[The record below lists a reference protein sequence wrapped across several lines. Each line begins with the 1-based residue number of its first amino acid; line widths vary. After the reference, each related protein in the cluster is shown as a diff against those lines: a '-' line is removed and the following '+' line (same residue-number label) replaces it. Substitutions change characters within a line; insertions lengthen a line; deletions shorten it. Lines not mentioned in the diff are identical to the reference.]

1 MSSGNRERTA
11 SVLGVVLISLSIIWV
26 VSVILVY
33 MGGDDSGARL
43 NAFFSGNIYPLFN
56 HLSWAV
62 AVLGLYW
69 GWRLLTGKPVK
80 QGVFFTLLVG
90 AVCAT
95 LSIFSYNLGGG
106 DPAGVNLGGGLGAAF
121 ARRVHGVVG
130 TPGTE
135 IATITGLVIFFA
147 LTTGFSLREGAL
159 KLEDFITGIP
169 SRAREIPVRRILALR
184 PGILRLP
191 ARKPAAGAAPLRKPR
206 PEPAEQPGARAEAAA
221 AEPEVAER
229 DGEPSLFKQKL
240 RLIKRGEEA
249 PAKKARGPVMGRAH
263 SEPLTTDKEA
273 GADEEYEYPPLSL
286 FKDPEGAATM
296 SEDELR
302 DLATTLE
309 SKLGIF
315 GVEAR
320 VVEIHPG
327 PVITRFE
334 LEPGSG
340 VKVHQVVNLADDL
353 ALALK
358 ATSIRILAPIP
369 GKGTIGIEVPNR
381 NPCIVTMK
389 EILASKKFAS
399 STSRL
404 EIALGRDVSGK
415 PYTADL
421 EKMPHLLIAGATGS
435 GKSVCINSI
444 ITSLVYRNSPRE
456 VQLLLIDPK
465 RLELSIYKGIPHLLC
480 EVVTEPKKAVR
491 ALHWV
496 IEEMDMRYKLLAGRG
511 VRNIQALDGELPF
524 IVVIIDEL
532 ADLMLSVPQ
541 DLEMAVAK
549 LAQMARAVGIHLVVA
564 TQRPSVDVIT
574 GVIKANLP
582 CRIAFKVASR
592 IDSRTILDGNGA
604 EVLLGKGDMLFL
616 PPATAEPLRIHGA
629 FVSSAETRDLVEFL
643 NAQSHLA
650 QPGFSLETPETKD
663 IPLARQDDL
672 FQEAA
677 QIVVTTQQG
686 SVSILQRRLRVGYS
700 RAARLIDLLEE
711 AGIVGPFEGSKA
723 RQVLINDIDAIPKG

>member
-1 MSSGNRERTA
+1 MSQGRSERSTSLA
-11 SVLGVVLISLSIIWV
+11 GVVLIALSAIWI
-26 VSVILVY
+26 VSVVLVY
-33 MGGDDSGARL
+33 TGGDDSGARL
-43 NAFFSGNIYPLFN
+43 NAYFRASVYPLLN
-56 HLSWAV
+56 HMSWAV
-62 AVLGLYW
+62 ALLGLYW
-69 GWRLLTGKPVK
+69 GWRLLTGKGFK
-80 QGVFFTLLVG
+80 EGVFFTLLIG
-90 AVCAT
+90 AICAT
-95 LSIFSYNLGGG
+95 ISIFSYHLGGSG
-106 DPAGVNLGGGLGAAF
+106 SVNAGGKIGGAF
-121 ARRVHGVVG
+121 ASRVHGVVG

-159 KLEDFITGIP
+159 KLESFITDIP
-169 SRAREIPVRRILALR
+169 ARAGQIPVKRLLALGPKVIKGSSKR
-184 PGILRLP
+184 
-191 ARKPAAGAAPLRKPR
+191 AAVKAGP
-206 PEPAEQPGARAEAAA
+206 A
-221 AEPEVAER
+221 AEPRREPRAARRAEPQPAGAGQAQEK
-229 DGEPSLFKQKL
+229 DEEPSLFKKKL
-240 RLIKRGEEA
+240 QLIKRGEEA
-249 PAKKARGPVMGRAH
+249 PQKKAARPLLGKAH
-263 SEPLTTDKEA
+263 NEPLAASAEV
-273 GADEEYEYPPLSL
+273 GADEEYEYPPLTL
-286 FKDPEGAATM
+286 FRDAPGGTTM
-296 SEDELR
+296 TEDELR
-302 DLATTLE
+302 ELASTLE

-315 GVEAR
+315 GVEAH

-381 NPCIVTMK
+381 NPCIVSMK
-389 EILASKKFAS
+389 EILASQKFAS
-399 STSRL
+399 SQSRL
-404 EIALGRDVSGK
+404 EIALGKDVSGK

-421 EKMPHLLIAGATGS
+421 EGMPHLLIAGATGS

-511 VRNIQALDGELPF
+511 VRNIQAMDGELPF

-604 EVLLGKGDMLFL
+604 EALLGKGDMLFM

-629 FVSSAETRDLVEFL
+629 FVSSDETRGLVEFL
-643 NAQSHLA
+643 NEQSHLA
-650 QPGFSLETPETKD
+650 QPGFSLETPETRD

-672 FQEAA
+672 FTEAA

-723 RQVLINDIDAIPKG
+723 RQVLVSDIDAIPKR

>member
-1 MSSGNRERTA
+1 MS
-11 SVLGVVLISLSIIWV
+11 VVL
-26 VSVILVY
+26 VY
-33 MGGDDSGARL
+33 TGGDESGARL
-43 NAFFSGNIYPLFN
+43 NAYFRANIYPLFN
-56 HLSWAV
+56 HMSWAV
-62 AVLGLYW
+62 ALLGLYW
-69 GWRLLTGKPVK
+69 GWRLLTGKGFK

-90 AVCAT
+90 AICAT
-95 LSIFSYNLGGG
+95 ISIFSYHLGGP
-106 DPAGVNLGGGLGAAF
+106 DSLNVAGKLGGTF
-121 ARRVHGVVG
+121 AGRIHGVVG

-159 KLEDFITGIP
+159 KLESFITDLP
-169 SRAREIPVRRILALR
+169 AKTREIPVKRLLALR
-184 PGILRLP
+184 PKVLKLP
-191 ARKPAAGAAPLRKPR
+191 AKKAAVRPGPATEPR
-206 PEPAEQPGARAEAAA
+206 PEPRAERKLAPPA
-221 AEPEVAER
+221 AEPAGGGQR
-229 DGEPSLFKQKL
+229 PDGEEEPSLFKKKL
-240 RLIKRGEEA
+240 RLIKRGEDA
-249 PAKKARGPVMGRAH
+249 PEPAAGGPVLGKAH
-263 SEPLTTDKEA
+263 AEPLATSSEP
-273 GADEEYEYPPLSL
+273 GGDEEYEYPPLTL
-286 FKDPEGAATM
+286 FKDAEGGATM
-296 SEDELR
+296 TEEELR
-302 DLATTLE
+302 ELASTLE

-340 VKVHQVVNLADDL
+340 VKVHQVVNLSDDL

-381 NPCIVTMK
+381 NPCIVSMK
-389 EILASKKFAS
+389 EIMASQKFVS
-399 STSRL
+399 SKSRL
-404 EIALGRDVSGK
+404 EIALGKDVSGK

-421 EKMPHLLIAGATGS
+421 EGMPHLLIAGATGS

-444 ITSLVYRNSPRE
+444 ITSLVYRNSPKE

-541 DLEMAVAK
+541 DLEMAIAK

-592 IDSRTILDGNGA
+592 IDSRTILDGNGGEA
-604 EVLLGKGDMLFL
+604 LLGKGDMLFL
-616 PPATAEPLRIHGA
+616 PPATCDPIRVHGA
-629 FVSSAETRDLVEFL
+629 FVSSEETRGLVEFL
-643 NAQSHLA
+643 KEQSHLA
-650 QPGFSLETPETKD
+650 QPGFSLETPETRD

-672 FQEAA
+672 FREAA

-723 RQVLINDIDAIPKG
+723 RQVLITDIDAIPKR

>member
-1 MSSGNRERTA
+1 MSSGSRERA
-11 SVLGVVLISLSIIWV
+11 ISVSGVVLISLSVIWT
-26 VSVILVY
+26 VSVVLVY
-33 MGGDDSGARL
+33 AGGEGTDARL
-43 NAFFSGNIYPLFN
+43 NAYFRSAVFPIFQ

-69 GWRLLTGKPVK
+69 GWRLLTGKDLK
-80 QGVFFTLLVG
+80 QTVFFTLLVG
-90 AVCAT
+90 AICAT
-95 LSIFSYNLGGG
+95 LSIFSYNLGGIDG
-106 DPAGVNLGGGLGAAF
+106 AANVGGRIGAAF

-159 KLEDFITGIP
+159 KLETFLGEVP
-169 SRAREIPVRRILALR
+169 SKARQIPVK
-184 PGILRLP
+184 RLLVW
-191 ARKPAAGAAPLRKPR
+191 RSDAGRVSGKPR
-206 PEPAEQPGARAEAAA
+206 AQTGMRTDRG
-221 AEPEVAER
+221 AEPRTARREAPVALEEPLATGA
-229 DGEPSLFKQKL
+229 DEEPSLFRKKL
-240 RLIKRGEEA
+240 RLIKRGEE
-249 PAKKARGPVMGRAH
+249 PPEPEDARRRRGERTTG
-263 SEPLTTDKEA
+263 PLTEGREA
-273 GADEEYEYPPLSL
+273 GGDEEYEYPRISL
-286 FKDPEGAATM
+286 FKEAAGGTAM
-296 SEDELR
+296 SEHELR
-302 DLATTLE
+302 DLASTLE
-309 SKLGIF
+309 SKLAIF

-334 LEPGSG
+334 IEPGSG
-340 VKVHQVVNLADDL
+340 VKVHQVVNLSDDL

-358 ATSIRILAPIP
+358 ATAIRILAPIP
-369 GKGTIGIEVPNR
+369 GKGTVGIEVPNT
-381 NPCIVTMK
+381 NPCVVSVK
-389 EILASKKFAS
+389 EILASQKFTS
-399 STSRL
+399 SKSRL
-404 EIALGRDVSGK
+404 EIALGKDVSGK
-415 PYTADL
+415 AYTADL
-421 EKMPHLLIAGATGS
+421 EAMPHLLIAGATGS

-444 ITSLVYRNSPRE
+444 ITSMVYRNSPNE

-465 RLELSIYKGIPHLLC
+465 RLELSVYKGIPHLVC

-491 ALHWV
+491 ALNWV

-511 VRNIQALDGELPF
+511 VRNIQAMDGELPY

-532 ADLMLSVPQ
+532 ADLMLTVPQ
-541 DLEMAVAK
+541 ELEMAVAK

-592 IDSRTILDGNGA
+592 VDSRTILDANGA
-604 EVLLGKGDMLFL
+604 EGLLGRGDMLFL
-616 PPATAEPLRIHGA
+616 PPGSAEPLRIHGA
-629 FVSSAETRDLVEFL
+629 FVSSEETRALVDFL
-643 NAQSHLA
+643 SKQSHLA
-650 QPGFSLETPETKD
+650 QPGLSLETPEARDLPPAKKD
-663 IPLARQDDL
+663 ELFEQAAR
-672 FQEAA
+672 
-677 QIVVTTQQG
+677 IVVTTQQG

-723 RQVLINDIDAIPKG
+723 RQVLVDESYIDNIPKR